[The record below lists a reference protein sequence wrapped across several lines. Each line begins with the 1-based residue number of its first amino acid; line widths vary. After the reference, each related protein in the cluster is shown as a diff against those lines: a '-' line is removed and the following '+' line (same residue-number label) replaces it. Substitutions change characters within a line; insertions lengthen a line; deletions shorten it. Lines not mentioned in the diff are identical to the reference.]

1 MNTKNKIDIQKQLS
15 EFYSIL
21 DFKPLS
27 ANAISIYLVL
37 LQIASKTDWL
47 YEFKVTN
54 TILMSKVKGLN
65 ISALQRA
72 RNELIN
78 NQYIF
83 YKKGTNQ
90 NVASTYTINKLYN
103 DEIIQFEQANEQAD
117 KQASEQANEQ
127 ADEHIITKLNLLFNY
142 IYKGGSGEKIGLT
155 ENDRN
160 NLILIYSRLEMYV
173 KDSNIYDL
181 MPEER
186 VLDEKI
192 MFWAIKEI
200 YLSPHKIYL
209 NLLTRDKFI
218 LKYYKTKKYI
228 TEKENYKIKEIID
241 YFMVCLHDEMENTKL
256 KPKPTEGRHL
266 IRYKDEKDYDYYIC
280 DYCGDEIKIL
290 KKKIEMTGGIVV
302 LPHSLTKRG
311 EVKIVLCNKCINPV
325 LKELEKK

>member
-1 MNTKNKIDIQKQLS
+1 MNTKNKIDIQRQLD
-15 EFYSIL
+15 EFYSTL

-37 LQIASKTDWL
+37 LEIDRKTDWL
-47 YEFKVTN
+47 YEFRVTN
-54 TILMSKVKGLN
+54 TILMSKVKGLS

-103 DEIIQFEQANEQAD
+103 DEFIQFEQANEQA
-117 KQASEQANEQ
+117 SEQANEQADEQ

-142 IYKGGSGEKIGLT
+142 IYKNGSGEKIGLT
-155 ENDRN
+155 QNDKS
-160 NLILIYSRLEMYV
+160 NLILIYSKLELYV
-173 KDSNIYDL
+173 NNSKAYEL
-181 MPEER
+181 MSAER

-192 MFWAIKEI
+192 MLWAIKEI

-209 NLLTRDKFI
+209 NTLTRDKFI

-241 YFMVCLHDEMENTKL
+241 YFMVCLHDENGK
-256 KPKPTEGRHL
+256 
-266 IRYKDEKDYDYYIC
+266 
-280 DYCGDEIKIL
+280 
-290 KKKIEMTGGIVV
+290 
-302 LPHSLTKRG
+302 
-311 EVKIVLCNKCINPV
+311 
-325 LKELEKK
+325 

>member
-1 MNTKNKIDIQKQLS
+1 MNTKNKIDIQRQLD
-15 EFYSIL
+15 EFYSTL

-27 ANAISIYLVL
+27 AKAISIYLVL
-37 LQIASKTDWL
+37 LEIDRKTDWL
-47 YEFKVTN
+47 YEFRVTN
-54 TILMSKVKGLN
+54 TILMSKVKGLS

-103 DEIIQFEQANEQAD
+103 DEFIQFEQANEQAD
-117 KQASEQANEQ
+117 EQ

-142 IYKGGSGEKIGLT
+142 IYKNGSGEKIGLT
-155 ENDRN
+155 QNDKS
-160 NLILIYSRLEMYV
+160 NLILIYSKLELYV
-173 KDSNIYDL
+173 NNSKAYEL
-181 MPEER
+181 MSAER

-192 MFWAIKEI
+192 MLWAIKEI

-209 NLLTRDKFI
+209 NTLTRDKFI

-241 YFMVCLHDEMENTKL
+241 YFMVCLHDEMENRRRT
-256 KPKPTEGRHL
+256 
-266 IRYKDEKDYDYYIC
+266 
-280 DYCGDEIKIL
+280 
-290 KKKIEMTGGIVV
+290 
-302 LPHSLTKRG
+302 
-311 EVKIVLCNKCINPV
+311 
-325 LKELEKK
+325 

>member
-1 MNTKNKIDIQKQLS
+1 MNTKNKIDIQRQLD
-15 EFYSIL
+15 EFYSTL

-37 LQIASKTDWL
+37 LEIDRKTDWL
-47 YEFKVTN
+47 YEFRVTN
-54 TILMSKVKGLN
+54 TILMSKVKGLSL
-65 ISALQRA
+65 SALQRA

-103 DEIIQFEQANEQAD
+103 DEFIQFEQANEQA
-117 KQASEQANEQ
+117 SEQANEQADEQ

-142 IYKGGSGEKIGLT
+142 IYKNGSGEKIGLT
-155 ENDRN
+155 QNDKS
-160 NLILIYSRLEMYV
+160 NLILIYSKLELYV
-173 KDSNIYDL
+173 NNSKAYEL
-181 MPEER
+181 MSAER

-192 MFWAIKEI
+192 MLWAIKEI

-209 NLLTRDKFI
+209 NTLTRDKFI

-241 YFMVCLHDEMENTKL
+241 YFMVCLHDEMENRRRT
-256 KPKPTEGRHL
+256 
-266 IRYKDEKDYDYYIC
+266 
-280 DYCGDEIKIL
+280 
-290 KKKIEMTGGIVV
+290 
-302 LPHSLTKRG
+302 
-311 EVKIVLCNKCINPV
+311 
-325 LKELEKK
+325 

>member
-1 MNTKNKIDIQKQLS
+1 MNTKNKIDIQRQLD
-15 EFYSIL
+15 EFYSTL

-37 LQIASKTDWL
+37 LEIDRKTDWL
-47 YEFKVTN
+47 YEFRVTN
-54 TILMSKVKGLN
+54 TILMSKVKGLS

-103 DEIIQFEQANEQAD
+103 DEFIQFEQANEQA
-117 KQASEQANEQ
+117 SEQANEQADEQ

-142 IYKGGSGEKIGLT
+142 IYKNGSGEKIGLT
-155 ENDRN
+155 QNDKS
-160 NLILIYSRLEMYV
+160 NLILIYSKLELYV
-173 KDSNIYDL
+173 NNSKAYELISA
-181 MPEER
+181 ER

-192 MFWAIKEI
+192 MLWAIKEI

-209 NLLTRDKFI
+209 NTLTRDKFI

-241 YFMVCLHDEMENTKL
+241 YFMVCLHDEMENRRRT
-256 KPKPTEGRHL
+256 
-266 IRYKDEKDYDYYIC
+266 
-280 DYCGDEIKIL
+280 
-290 KKKIEMTGGIVV
+290 
-302 LPHSLTKRG
+302 
-311 EVKIVLCNKCINPV
+311 
-325 LKELEKK
+325 

>member
-1 MNTKNKIDIQKQLS
+1 MNTKNKIDIQRQLD
-15 EFYSIL
+15 EFYSTL

-37 LQIASKTDWL
+37 LEIDRKTDWL
-47 YEFKVTN
+47 YEFRVTN
-54 TILMSKVKGLN
+54 TILMSKVKGLS

-103 DEIIQFEQANEQAD
+103 DEFIQFEQANE
-117 KQASEQANEQ
+117 QASEQANEQ

-142 IYKGGSGEKIGLT
+142 IYKNGSGEKIGLT
-155 ENDRN
+155 QNDKS
-160 NLILIYSRLEMYV
+160 NLILIYSKLELYV
-173 KDSNIYDL
+173 NNSKAYEL
-181 MPEER
+181 MSAER

-209 NLLTRDKFI
+209 NTLTRDKFI

-241 YFMVCLHDEMENTKL
+241 YFMVCLHDEMENRRRT
-256 KPKPTEGRHL
+256 
-266 IRYKDEKDYDYYIC
+266 
-280 DYCGDEIKIL
+280 
-290 KKKIEMTGGIVV
+290 
-302 LPHSLTKRG
+302 
-311 EVKIVLCNKCINPV
+311 
-325 LKELEKK
+325 

>member
-1 MNTKNKIDIQKQLS
+1 MNKKNKIDIQRQLD
-15 EFYSIL
+15 EFYSTL

-37 LQIASKTDWL
+37 LEIDRKTDWL
-47 YEFKVTN
+47 YEFRVTN
-54 TILMSKVKGLN
+54 TILMSKVKGLS

-103 DEIIQFEQANEQAD
+103 DEFIQFEQANEQA
-117 KQASEQANEQ
+117 SEQANEQADEQ

-142 IYKGGSGEKIGLT
+142 IYKNGSGEKIGLT
-155 ENDRN
+155 QNDKS
-160 NLILIYSRLEMYV
+160 NLILIYSKLELYV
-173 KDSNIYDL
+173 NNSKAYEL
-181 MPEER
+181 MSAER

-192 MFWAIKEI
+192 MLWAIKEI

-209 NLLTRDKFI
+209 NTLTRDKFI

-241 YFMVCLHDEMENTKL
+241 YFMVCLHDEMENRRRT
-256 KPKPTEGRHL
+256 
-266 IRYKDEKDYDYYIC
+266 
-280 DYCGDEIKIL
+280 
-290 KKKIEMTGGIVV
+290 
-302 LPHSLTKRG
+302 
-311 EVKIVLCNKCINPV
+311 
-325 LKELEKK
+325 

>member
-1 MNTKNKIDIQKQLS
+1 MNTKNKIDIQRQLD
-15 EFYSIL
+15 EFYSTL

-37 LQIASKTDWL
+37 LEIDRKTDWL
-47 YEFKVTN
+47 YEFRVTN
-54 TILMSKVKGLN
+54 TILMSKVKGLS

-103 DEIIQFEQANEQAD
+103 DEFIQFEQANEQAD
-117 KQASEQANEQ
+117 EQ

-142 IYKGGSGEKIGLT
+142 IYKNGSGEKIGLT
-155 ENDRN
+155 QNDKS
-160 NLILIYSRLEMYV
+160 NLILIYSKLELYV
-173 KDSNIYDL
+173 NNSKAYEL
-181 MPEER
+181 MSAER

-192 MFWAIKEI
+192 MLWAIKEI

-209 NLLTRDKFI
+209 NTLTRDKFI

-241 YFMVCLHDEMENTKL
+241 YFMVCLHDEMENRRRT
-256 KPKPTEGRHL
+256 
-266 IRYKDEKDYDYYIC
+266 
-280 DYCGDEIKIL
+280 
-290 KKKIEMTGGIVV
+290 
-302 LPHSLTKRG
+302 
-311 EVKIVLCNKCINPV
+311 
-325 LKELEKK
+325 

>member
-1 MNTKNKIDIQKQLS
+1 VNTKNKIDIQRQLD
-15 EFYSIL
+15 EFYSTL

-37 LQIASKTDWL
+37 LEIDRKTDWL
-47 YEFKVTN
+47 YEFRVTN
-54 TILMSKVKGLN
+54 TILMSKVKGLS

-103 DEIIQFEQANEQAD
+103 DEFIQFEQANEQA
-117 KQASEQANEQ
+117 SEQANEQADEQ

-142 IYKGGSGEKIGLT
+142 IYKNGSGEKIGLT
-155 ENDRN
+155 QNDKS
-160 NLILIYSRLEMYV
+160 NLILIYSKLELYV
-173 KDSNIYDL
+173 NNSKAYEL
-181 MPEER
+181 MSAER

-192 MFWAIKEI
+192 MLWAIKEI

-209 NLLTRDKFI
+209 NTLTRDKFI

-241 YFMVCLHDEMENTKL
+241 YFMVCLHDEMENRRRTW
-256 KPKPTEGRHL
+256 
-266 IRYKDEKDYDYYIC
+266 
-280 DYCGDEIKIL
+280 KI
-290 KKKIEMTGGIVV
+290 
-302 LPHSLTKRG
+302 
-311 EVKIVLCNKCINPV
+311 
-325 LKELEKK
+325 

>member
-1 MNTKNKIDIQKQLS
+1 MNTKNKIDIQRQLD
-15 EFYSIL
+15 EFYSTL

-37 LQIASKTDWL
+37 LEIDRKTDWL
-47 YEFKVTN
+47 YEFRVTN
-54 TILMSKVKGLN
+54 TILMSKVKGLS

-103 DEIIQFEQANEQAD
+103 DEFIQFEQANEQA
-117 KQASEQANEQ
+117 SEQANEQADEQ

-142 IYKGGSGEKIGLT
+142 IYKNGSGEKIGLT
-155 ENDRN
+155 QNDKS
-160 NLILIYSRLEMYV
+160 NLILIYSKLELYV
-173 KDSNIYDL
+173 NNSKAYEIMSA
-181 MPEER
+181 ER

-209 NLLTRDKFI
+209 NTLTRDKFI

-241 YFMVCLHDEMENTKL
+241 YFMVCLHDEMENRRRT
-256 KPKPTEGRHL
+256 
-266 IRYKDEKDYDYYIC
+266 
-280 DYCGDEIKIL
+280 
-290 KKKIEMTGGIVV
+290 
-302 LPHSLTKRG
+302 
-311 EVKIVLCNKCINPV
+311 
-325 LKELEKK
+325 

>member
-1 MNTKNKIDIQKQLS
+1 MNTKNKIDIQRQLD
-15 EFYSIL
+15 EFYSTL

-37 LQIASKTDWL
+37 LEIDRKTDWL
-47 YEFKVTN
+47 YEFRVTN
-54 TILMSKVKGLN
+54 TILMSKVKGLS

-103 DEIIQFEQANEQAD
+103 DEFIQFEQANEQA
-117 KQASEQANEQ
+117 SEQANEQADEQ

-142 IYKGGSGEKIGLT
+142 IYKNGSGEKIGLT
-155 ENDRN
+155 QNDKS
-160 NLILIYSRLEMYV
+160 NLILIYSKLELYV
-173 KDSNIYDL
+173 NNSKAYEL
-181 MPEER
+181 MSAER

-192 MFWAIKEI
+192 MLWAIKEI

-209 NLLTRDKFI
+209 NTLTRDKFI

-241 YFMVCLHDEMENTKL
+241 YFMVCLHDEMENRRRT
-256 KPKPTEGRHL
+256 
-266 IRYKDEKDYDYYIC
+266 
-280 DYCGDEIKIL
+280 
-290 KKKIEMTGGIVV
+290 
-302 LPHSLTKRG
+302 
-311 EVKIVLCNKCINPV
+311 
-325 LKELEKK
+325 

>member
-1 MNTKNKIDIQKQLS
+1 MNTKNKIDIQRQLD
-15 EFYSIL
+15 EFYSTL

-37 LQIASKTDWL
+37 LEIDRKTDWL
-47 YEFKVTN
+47 YEFRVTN
-54 TILMSKVKGLN
+54 TILMSKVKGLS

-103 DEIIQFEQANEQAD
+103 DEFIQFEQANEQASE
-117 KQASEQANEQ
+117 QANEQANEQ

-142 IYKGGSGEKIGLT
+142 IYKNGSGEKIGLT
-155 ENDRN
+155 QNDKS
-160 NLILIYSRLEMYV
+160 NLILIYSKLELYV
-173 KDSNIYDL
+173 NNSKAYEL
-181 MPEER
+181 MSAER

-192 MFWAIKEI
+192 MLWAIKEI

-209 NLLTRDKFI
+209 NTLTRDKFI

-241 YFMVCLHDEMENTKL
+241 YFMVCLHDEMENRRRT
-256 KPKPTEGRHL
+256 
-266 IRYKDEKDYDYYIC
+266 
-280 DYCGDEIKIL
+280 
-290 KKKIEMTGGIVV
+290 
-302 LPHSLTKRG
+302 
-311 EVKIVLCNKCINPV
+311 
-325 LKELEKK
+325 

>member
-1 MNTKNKIDIQKQLS
+1 MNTKNKIDIQRQLD
-15 EFYSIL
+15 EFYSTL

-37 LQIASKTDWL
+37 LEIDRKTDWL
-47 YEFKVTN
+47 YEFRVKN
-54 TILMSKVKGLN
+54 TILMSKVKGLS

-103 DEIIQFEQANEQAD
+103 DEFIQFEQANEQA
-117 KQASEQANEQ
+117 SEQANEQADEQ

-142 IYKGGSGEKIGLT
+142 IYKNGSGEKIGLT
-155 ENDRN
+155 QNDKS
-160 NLILIYSRLEMYV
+160 NLILIYSKLELYV
-173 KDSNIYDL
+173 NNSKAYEL
-181 MPEER
+181 MSAER

-192 MFWAIKEI
+192 MLWAIKEI

-209 NLLTRDKFI
+209 NTLTRDKFI

-241 YFMVCLHDEMENTKL
+241 YFMVCLHDEMENRRRT
-256 KPKPTEGRHL
+256 
-266 IRYKDEKDYDYYIC
+266 
-280 DYCGDEIKIL
+280 
-290 KKKIEMTGGIVV
+290 
-302 LPHSLTKRG
+302 
-311 EVKIVLCNKCINPV
+311 
-325 LKELEKK
+325 

>member
-1 MNTKNKIDIQKQLS
+1 MNTKNKIDIQRQLD
-15 EFYSIL
+15 EFYSTL

-37 LQIASKTDWL
+37 LEIDRKTDWL
-47 YEFKVTN
+47 YEFRVTN
-54 TILMSKVKGLN
+54 TILMSKVKGLS

-103 DEIIQFEQANEQAD
+103 DEFIQFEQANEQA
-117 KQASEQANEQ
+117 SEQANEQADEQ

-142 IYKGGSGEKIGLT
+142 IYKNGSGEKIGLT
-155 ENDRN
+155 QNDKS
-160 NLILIYSRLEMYV
+160 NLILIYSKLEMYV
-173 KDSNIYDL
+173 NNSKAYEL
-181 MPEER
+181 MSAER

-192 MFWAIKEI
+192 MLWAIKEI

-209 NLLTRDKFI
+209 NTLTRDKFI

-241 YFMVCLHDEMENTKL
+241 YFMVCLHDEMENRRRT
-256 KPKPTEGRHL
+256 
-266 IRYKDEKDYDYYIC
+266 
-280 DYCGDEIKIL
+280 
-290 KKKIEMTGGIVV
+290 
-302 LPHSLTKRG
+302 
-311 EVKIVLCNKCINPV
+311 
-325 LKELEKK
+325 

>member
-1 MNTKNKIDIQKQLS
+1 MNTKNKIDIQRQLD
-15 EFYSIL
+15 EFYSTL

-37 LQIASKTDWL
+37 LEIDRKTDWL
-47 YEFKVTN
+47 YEFRVTN
-54 TILMSKVKGLN
+54 TILMSKVKRLS

-103 DEIIQFEQANEQAD
+103 DEFIQFEQANEQA
-117 KQASEQANEQ
+117 SEQADEQAKEQ
-127 ADEHIITKLNLLFNY
+127 ADEHIC
-142 IYKGGSGEKIGLT
+142 YKNGSGEKIGLT
-155 ENDRN
+155 QNDKS
-160 NLILIYSRLEMYV
+160 NLILIYSKLELYV
-173 KDSNIYDL
+173 NNSKAYEL
-181 MPEER
+181 MPAER

-192 MFWAIKEI
+192 MLWAIKEI

-209 NLLTRDKFI
+209 NTLARDKFI

-241 YFMVCLHDEMENTKL
+241 YFMVCLHDEMENRRRT
-256 KPKPTEGRHL
+256 
-266 IRYKDEKDYDYYIC
+266 
-280 DYCGDEIKIL
+280 
-290 KKKIEMTGGIVV
+290 
-302 LPHSLTKRG
+302 
-311 EVKIVLCNKCINPV
+311 
-325 LKELEKK
+325 

>member
-1 MNTKNKIDIQKQLS
+1 MNTKNKIDIQRQLD
-15 EFYSIL
+15 EFYSTL

-37 LQIASKTDWL
+37 LEIDRKTDWL
-47 YEFKVTN
+47 YEFRVTN
-54 TILMSKVKGLN
+54 TILMSKVKGLS

-103 DEIIQFEQANEQAD
+103 DEFIQFEQANEQA
-117 KQASEQANEQ
+117 SEQANEQADEQ

-142 IYKGGSGEKIGLT
+142 IYKNGSGEKIGLT
-155 ENDRN
+155 QNDKS
-160 NLILIYSRLEMYV
+160 NLILIYSKLELYV
-173 KDSNIYDL
+173 NNSKAYEL
-181 MPEER
+181 MSAER

-192 MFWAIKEI
+192 MLWAIKEI

-209 NLLTRDKFI
+209 NTLTRDKFI

-241 YFMVCLHDEMENTKL
+241 YFMVCLHDEMENRRR
-256 KPKPTEGRHL
+256 P
-266 IRYKDEKDYDYYIC
+266 
-280 DYCGDEIKIL
+280 
-290 KKKIEMTGGIVV
+290 
-302 LPHSLTKRG
+302 
-311 EVKIVLCNKCINPV
+311 
-325 LKELEKK
+325 

>member
-1 MNTKNKIDIQKQLS
+1 MNTKNKIDIQRQLD
-15 EFYSIL
+15 EFYSTL

-37 LQIASKTDWL
+37 LEIDRKTDWL
-47 YEFKVTN
+47 YEFRVTN
-54 TILMSKVKGLN
+54 TILMSKVKGLS

-103 DEIIQFEQANEQAD
+103 DEFIQFEQANEQAS
-117 KQASEQANEQ
+117 KQANEQADEQ

-142 IYKGGSGEKIGLT
+142 IYKNGSGEKIGLT
-155 ENDRN
+155 QNDKS
-160 NLILIYSRLEMYV
+160 NLILIYSKLELYV
-173 KDSNIYDL
+173 NNSKAYEL
-181 MPEER
+181 MSAER

-192 MFWAIKEI
+192 MLWAIKEI

-209 NLLTRDKFI
+209 NTLTRDKFI

-241 YFMVCLHDEMENTKL
+241 YFMVCLHDEMENRRRT
-256 KPKPTEGRHL
+256 
-266 IRYKDEKDYDYYIC
+266 
-280 DYCGDEIKIL
+280 
-290 KKKIEMTGGIVV
+290 
-302 LPHSLTKRG
+302 
-311 EVKIVLCNKCINPV
+311 
-325 LKELEKK
+325 

>member
-1 MNTKNKIDIQKQLS
+1 MNTKNKIDIQRQLD
-15 EFYSIL
+15 EFYSTL

-37 LQIASKTDWL
+37 LEIDRKTDWL
-47 YEFKVTN
+47 YEFRVTN
-54 TILMSKVKGLN
+54 TILMSKVKGLS

-103 DEIIQFEQANEQAD
+103 DEFIQFEQANEQA
-117 KQASEQANEQ
+117 SEQANEQVDEQ

-142 IYKGGSGEKIGLT
+142 IYKNGSGEKIGLT
-155 ENDRN
+155 QNDKS
-160 NLILIYSRLEMYV
+160 NLILIYSKLELYV
-173 KDSNIYDL
+173 NNSKAYEL
-181 MPEER
+181 MSAER

-192 MFWAIKEI
+192 MLWAIKEI

-209 NLLTRDKFI
+209 NTLTRDKFI

-241 YFMVCLHDEMENTKL
+241 YFMVCLHDEMENRRRT
-256 KPKPTEGRHL
+256 
-266 IRYKDEKDYDYYIC
+266 
-280 DYCGDEIKIL
+280 
-290 KKKIEMTGGIVV
+290 
-302 LPHSLTKRG
+302 
-311 EVKIVLCNKCINPV
+311 
-325 LKELEKK
+325 

>member
-103 DEIIQFEQANEQAD
+103 DDFIQFEQANEQAD
-117 KQASEQANEQ
+117 EQANEQADEQASEQANEQ

-173 KDSNIYDL
+173 KDSNIYEL

-241 YFMVCLHDEMENTKL
+241 YFMVCLHDEMENRRKT
-256 KPKPTEGRHL
+256 
-266 IRYKDEKDYDYYIC
+266 
-280 DYCGDEIKIL
+280 
-290 KKKIEMTGGIVV
+290 
-302 LPHSLTKRG
+302 
-311 EVKIVLCNKCINPV
+311 
-325 LKELEKK
+325 

>member
-1 MNTKNKIDIQKQLS
+1 MNTKNKIDIQRQLD
-15 EFYSIL
+15 EFYSTL

-37 LQIASKTDWL
+37 LEIDRKTDWL
-47 YEFKVTN
+47 YEFRVTN
-54 TILMSKVKGLN
+54 TILMSKVKGLS

-103 DEIIQFEQANEQAD
+103 DEFIQFEQANEQAD
-117 KQASEQANEQ
+117 EQ

-142 IYKGGSGEKIGLT
+142 IYKNGSGEKIGLT
-155 ENDRN
+155 QNDKS
-160 NLILIYSRLEMYV
+160 NLILIYSKLEMYV
-173 KDSNIYDL
+173 NDSKIYNI
-181 MPEER
+181 MPAER

-209 NLLTRDKFI
+209 NTLTRDKFI

-228 TEKENYKIKEIID
+228 TEK
-241 YFMVCLHDEMENTKL
+241 
-256 KPKPTEGRHL
+256 
-266 IRYKDEKDYDYYIC
+266 
-280 DYCGDEIKIL
+280 
-290 KKKIEMTGGIVV
+290 
-302 LPHSLTKRG
+302 
-311 EVKIVLCNKCINPV
+311 
-325 LKELEKK
+325 

>member
-1 MNTKNKIDIQKQLS
+1 MNTKNKIDIQRQLD
-15 EFYSIL
+15 EFYSTL

-37 LQIASKTDWL
+37 LEIDRKTDWL
-47 YEFKVTN
+47 YEFRVTN
-54 TILMSKVKGLN
+54 TILMSKVKGLS

-103 DEIIQFEQANEQAD
+103 DEFIQFEQANE
-117 KQASEQANEQ
+117 QASEQANEQ

-142 IYKGGSGEKIGLT
+142 IYKNGSGEKIGLT
-155 ENDRN
+155 QNDKS
-160 NLILIYSRLEMYV
+160 NLILIYSKLELYV
-173 KDSNIYDL
+173 NNSKAYEL
-181 MPEER
+181 MSAER

-192 MFWAIKEI
+192 MLWAIKEI

-209 NLLTRDKFI
+209 NTLTRDKFI

-241 YFMVCLHDEMENTKL
+241 YFMVCLHDEMENRRRT
-256 KPKPTEGRHL
+256 
-266 IRYKDEKDYDYYIC
+266 
-280 DYCGDEIKIL
+280 
-290 KKKIEMTGGIVV
+290 
-302 LPHSLTKRG
+302 
-311 EVKIVLCNKCINPV
+311 
-325 LKELEKK
+325 

>member
-1 MNTKNKIDIQKQLS
+1 MNTKNKIDIQRQLD
-15 EFYSIL
+15 EFYSTL

-37 LQIASKTDWL
+37 LEIDRKTNWL
-47 YEFKVTN
+47 YEFRVTN
-54 TILMSKVKGLN
+54 TILMSKVKGLS

-103 DEIIQFEQANEQAD
+103 DEFIQFEQANEQA
-117 KQASEQANEQ
+117 SEQANEQADEQ

-142 IYKGGSGEKIGLT
+142 IYKNGSGEKIGLT
-155 ENDRN
+155 QNDKS
-160 NLILIYSRLEMYV
+160 NLILIYSKLELYV
-173 KDSNIYDL
+173 NNSKAYEL
-181 MPEER
+181 MSAER

-192 MFWAIKEI
+192 MLWAIKEI

-209 NLLTRDKFI
+209 NTLTRDKFI

-241 YFMVCLHDEMENTKL
+241 YFMVCLHDEMENRRRT
-256 KPKPTEGRHL
+256 
-266 IRYKDEKDYDYYIC
+266 
-280 DYCGDEIKIL
+280 
-290 KKKIEMTGGIVV
+290 
-302 LPHSLTKRG
+302 
-311 EVKIVLCNKCINPV
+311 
-325 LKELEKK
+325 

>member
-1 MNTKNKIDIQKQLS
+1 MNTKNKIDIQRQLD
-15 EFYSIL
+15 EFYSTL

-37 LQIASKTDWL
+37 LEIDRKTDWL
-47 YEFKVTN
+47 YEFRVTN
-54 TILMSKVKGLN
+54 TILMSKVKGLS

-103 DEIIQFEQANEQAD
+103 DEFIQFEQANEQA
-117 KQASEQANEQ
+117 SEQANEQADEQ

-142 IYKGGSGEKIGLT
+142 IYKNGSGEKIGLT
-155 ENDRN
+155 QNDKS
-160 NLILIYSRLEMYV
+160 NLILIYSKLELYV
-173 KDSNIYDL
+173 NNSKAYEL
-181 MPEER
+181 MSDER

-192 MFWAIKEI
+192 MLWAIKEI

-209 NLLTRDKFI
+209 NTLTRDKFI

-241 YFMVCLHDEMENTKL
+241 YFMVCLHDEMENRRRT
-256 KPKPTEGRHL
+256 
-266 IRYKDEKDYDYYIC
+266 
-280 DYCGDEIKIL
+280 
-290 KKKIEMTGGIVV
+290 
-302 LPHSLTKRG
+302 
-311 EVKIVLCNKCINPV
+311 
-325 LKELEKK
+325 

>member
-1 MNTKNKIDIQKQLS
+1 MNTKNKIDIQRQLD
-15 EFYSIL
+15 EFYSTL

-27 ANAISIYLVL
+27 ANAISIYLIL
-37 LQIASKTDWL
+37 LEIDRKTDWL
-47 YEFKVTN
+47 YEFRVTN
-54 TILMSKVKGLN
+54 TILMSKVKGLS

-103 DEIIQFEQANEQAD
+103 DEFIQFEQANEQA
-117 KQASEQANEQ
+117 SEQANEQADEQ

-142 IYKGGSGEKIGLT
+142 IYKNGSGEKIGLT
-155 ENDRN
+155 QNDKS
-160 NLILIYSRLEMYV
+160 NLILIYSKLELYV
-173 KDSNIYDL
+173 NNSKAYEL
-181 MPEER
+181 MSAER

-192 MFWAIKEI
+192 MLWAIKEI

-209 NLLTRDKFI
+209 NTLTRDKFI

-241 YFMVCLHDEMENTKL
+241 YFMVCLHDEMENRRRT
-256 KPKPTEGRHL
+256 
-266 IRYKDEKDYDYYIC
+266 
-280 DYCGDEIKIL
+280 
-290 KKKIEMTGGIVV
+290 
-302 LPHSLTKRG
+302 
-311 EVKIVLCNKCINPV
+311 
-325 LKELEKK
+325 

>member
-1 MNTKNKIDIQKQLS
+1 MNTKNKIDIQRQLD
-15 EFYSIL
+15 EFYSTL

-37 LQIASKTDWL
+37 LEIDRKTDWL
-47 YEFKVTN
+47 YEFRVTN
-54 TILMSKVKGLN
+54 TILMSKVKRLS

-103 DEIIQFEQANEQAD
+103 DEFAQFEQANEQA
-117 KQASEQANEQ
+117 SEQADEQAKEQ

-142 IYKGGSGEKIGLT
+142 IYKNGSGEKIGLT
-155 ENDRN
+155 QNDKS
-160 NLILIYSRLEMYV
+160 NLILIYSKLELYV
-173 KDSNIYDL
+173 NNSKAYEL
-181 MPEER
+181 MSAER

-192 MFWAIKEI
+192 MLWAIKEI

-209 NLLTRDKFI
+209 NTLTRDKFI

-241 YFMVCLHDEMENTKL
+241 YFMVCLHDEMENRRRT
-256 KPKPTEGRHL
+256 
-266 IRYKDEKDYDYYIC
+266 
-280 DYCGDEIKIL
+280 
-290 KKKIEMTGGIVV
+290 
-302 LPHSLTKRG
+302 
-311 EVKIVLCNKCINPV
+311 
-325 LKELEKK
+325 

>member
-1 MNTKNKIDIQKQLS
+1 MNTKNKIDIQRQLD
-15 EFYSIL
+15 EFYSTL

-37 LQIASKTDWL
+37 LEIDRKTDWL
-47 YEFKVTN
+47 YEFRVTN
-54 TILMSKVKGLN
+54 TILMSKVKRLS

-103 DEIIQFEQANEQAD
+103 DEFIQFE
-117 KQASEQANEQ
+117 QASEQANEQ
-127 ADEHIITKLNLLFNY
+127 ANEQADEHVITKLNLLFNY
-142 IYKGGSGEKIGLT
+142 IYKNGSGEKIGLT
-155 ENDRN
+155 QNDKS
-160 NLILIYSRLEMYV
+160 NLILIYSKLELYV
-173 KDSNIYDL
+173 NNSKAYEL
-181 MPEER
+181 MSAER

-192 MFWAIKEI
+192 MLWAIKEI

-209 NLLTRDKFI
+209 NTLTRDKFI

-241 YFMVCLHDEMENTKL
+241 YFMVCLHDEMENRRRT
-256 KPKPTEGRHL
+256 
-266 IRYKDEKDYDYYIC
+266 
-280 DYCGDEIKIL
+280 
-290 KKKIEMTGGIVV
+290 
-302 LPHSLTKRG
+302 
-311 EVKIVLCNKCINPV
+311 
-325 LKELEKK
+325 

>member
-1 MNTKNKIDIQKQLS
+1 MNTKNKIDIQRQLD
-15 EFYSIL
+15 EFYSTL

-27 ANAISIYLVL
+27 SNAISIYLVL
-37 LQIASKTDWL
+37 LEIDRKTDWL
-47 YEFKVTN
+47 YEFRVTN
-54 TILMSKVKGLN
+54 TILMSKVKGLS

-103 DEIIQFEQANEQAD
+103 DEFIQFEQANEQA
-117 KQASEQANEQ
+117 SEQANEQVDEQ

-142 IYKGGSGEKIGLT
+142 IYKNGSGEKIGLT
-155 ENDRN
+155 QNDKS
-160 NLILIYSRLEMYV
+160 NLILIYSKLELYV
-173 KDSNIYDL
+173 NNSKAYEL
-181 MPEER
+181 MSAER

-192 MFWAIKEI
+192 MLWAIKEI

-209 NLLTRDKFI
+209 NTLTRDKFI

-241 YFMVCLHDEMENTKL
+241 YFMVCLHDEMENRRRT
-256 KPKPTEGRHL
+256 
-266 IRYKDEKDYDYYIC
+266 
-280 DYCGDEIKIL
+280 
-290 KKKIEMTGGIVV
+290 
-302 LPHSLTKRG
+302 
-311 EVKIVLCNKCINPV
+311 
-325 LKELEKK
+325 

>member
-1 MNTKNKIDIQKQLS
+1 MNTKNKIDIQRQLD
-15 EFYSIL
+15 EFYSTL

-37 LQIASKTDWL
+37 LEIDRKTDWL
-47 YEFKVTN
+47 YEFRVTN

-103 DEIIQFEQANEQAD
+103 DEFIQFEQANEQA
-117 KQASEQANEQ
+117 SEQADEQAKEQ

-142 IYKGGSGEKIGLT
+142 IYKNGSGEKIGLT
-155 ENDRN
+155 QNDKS
-160 NLILIYSRLEMYV
+160 NLILIYSKLELYV
-173 KDSNIYDL
+173 NNSKAYEL
-181 MPEER
+181 MSAER

-192 MFWAIKEI
+192 MLWAIKEI

-209 NLLTRDKFI
+209 NTLTRDKFI

-241 YFMVCLHDEMENTKL
+241 YFMVCLHDEMENRRRT
-256 KPKPTEGRHL
+256 
-266 IRYKDEKDYDYYIC
+266 
-280 DYCGDEIKIL
+280 
-290 KKKIEMTGGIVV
+290 
-302 LPHSLTKRG
+302 
-311 EVKIVLCNKCINPV
+311 
-325 LKELEKK
+325 

>member
-1 MNTKNKIDIQKQLS
+1 MNTKNKIDIQRQLD
-15 EFYSIL
+15 EFYSTL

-37 LQIASKTDWL
+37 LEIDRKTDWL
-47 YEFKVTN
+47 YEFRVTN
-54 TILMSKVKGLN
+54 TILMSKVKGLS

-103 DEIIQFEQANEQAD
+103 DEFIQFEQANEQA
-117 KQASEQANEQ
+117 SEQANEQADEQ

-142 IYKGGSGEKIGLT
+142 IYKNGSGEKIGLT
-155 ENDRN
+155 QNDKS
-160 NLILIYSRLEMYV
+160 NLILIYSKLELYV
-173 KDSNIYDL
+173 NNSKAYEL
-181 MPEER
+181 MSAER

-192 MFWAIKEI
+192 MLWAIKEI

-209 NLLTRDKFI
+209 NTLTRDKFI

-241 YFMVCLHDEMENTKL
+241 YFMVCLHDEME
-256 KPKPTEGRHL
+256 
-266 IRYKDEKDYDYYIC
+266 
-280 DYCGDEIKIL
+280 
-290 KKKIEMTGGIVV
+290 
-302 LPHSLTKRG
+302 KRRRT
-311 EVKIVLCNKCINPV
+311 
-325 LKELEKK
+325 

>member
-1 MNTKNKIDIQKQLS
+1 MNTKNKIDIQRQLD
-15 EFYSIL
+15 EFYSTL

-37 LQIASKTDWL
+37 LEIDRKTDWL
-47 YEFKVTN
+47 YEFRVTN
-54 TILMSKVKGLN
+54 TILMSKVKGLS

-103 DEIIQFEQANEQAD
+103 DEFIQFEQANEQA
-117 KQASEQANEQ
+117 SEQANEQADEQ

-142 IYKGGSGEKIGLT
+142 IYKNGSGEKIGLT
-155 ENDRN
+155 QNDKS
-160 NLILIYSRLEMYV
+160 NLILIYSKLELYV
-173 KDSNIYDL
+173 NNSKAYEL
-181 MPEER
+181 MSAER

-192 MFWAIKEI
+192 MLWAIKEI

-209 NLLTRDKFI
+209 NTLTRDKFI

-241 YFMVCLHDEMENTKL
+241 YFMVCLHDKMENRRRT
-256 KPKPTEGRHL
+256 
-266 IRYKDEKDYDYYIC
+266 
-280 DYCGDEIKIL
+280 
-290 KKKIEMTGGIVV
+290 
-302 LPHSLTKRG
+302 
-311 EVKIVLCNKCINPV
+311 
-325 LKELEKK
+325 

>member
-1 MNTKNKIDIQKQLS
+1 MNTKNKIDIQRQLD
-15 EFYSIL
+15 EFYSTL

-37 LQIASKTDWL
+37 LEIDRKTDWL
-47 YEFKVTN
+47 YEFRVTN
-54 TILMSKVKGLN
+54 TILMSKVKRLS

-103 DEIIQFEQANEQAD
+103 DEFIQFEQAN
-117 KQASEQANEQ
+117 EQANEQ

-142 IYKGGSGEKIGLT
+142 IYKNGSGEKIGLT
-155 ENDRN
+155 QNDKS
-160 NLILIYSRLEMYV
+160 NLILIYSKLELYV
-173 KDSNIYDL
+173 NNSKAYEL
-181 MPEER
+181 MSAER

-192 MFWAIKEI
+192 MLWAIKEI

-209 NLLTRDKFI
+209 NTLTRDKFI

-241 YFMVCLHDEMENTKL
+241 YFMVCLHDEMENRRRT
-256 KPKPTEGRHL
+256 
-266 IRYKDEKDYDYYIC
+266 
-280 DYCGDEIKIL
+280 
-290 KKKIEMTGGIVV
+290 
-302 LPHSLTKRG
+302 
-311 EVKIVLCNKCINPV
+311 
-325 LKELEKK
+325 

>member
-1 MNTKNKIDIQKQLS
+1 MNTKNKIDIQRQLD
-15 EFYSIL
+15 EFYSTL

-37 LQIASKTDWL
+37 LEIDRKTDWL
-47 YEFKVTN
+47 YEFRVTN
-54 TILMSKVKGLN
+54 TILMSKVKGLS

-103 DEIIQFEQANEQAD
+103 DEFIQFEQANEQA
-117 KQASEQANEQ
+117 SEQADEQAKEQ

-142 IYKGGSGEKIGLT
+142 IYKNGSGEKIGLT
-155 ENDRN
+155 QNDKS
-160 NLILIYSRLEMYV
+160 NLILIYSKLEMYV
-173 KDSNIYDL
+173 NNSKAYEL
-181 MPEER
+181 MSAER

-192 MFWAIKEI
+192 MLWAIKEI

-209 NLLTRDKFI
+209 NTLTRDKFI

-241 YFMVCLHDEMENTKL
+241 YFMVCLHDEMENRRRT
-256 KPKPTEGRHL
+256 
-266 IRYKDEKDYDYYIC
+266 
-280 DYCGDEIKIL
+280 
-290 KKKIEMTGGIVV
+290 
-302 LPHSLTKRG
+302 
-311 EVKIVLCNKCINPV
+311 
-325 LKELEKK
+325 

>member
-1 MNTKNKIDIQKQLS
+1 MNTKNKIDIQRQLD
-15 EFYSIL
+15 EFYSTL

-27 ANAISIYLVL
+27 AKAISIYLVL
-37 LQIASKTDWL
+37 LEIDRKTDWL
-47 YEFKVTN
+47 YEFRVTN
-54 TILMSKVKGLN
+54 TILMSKVKGLS

-103 DEIIQFEQANEQAD
+103 DEFIQFEQANEQA
-117 KQASEQANEQ
+117 SEQANEQADEQ

-142 IYKGGSGEKIGLT
+142 IYKNGSGEKIGLT
-155 ENDRN
+155 QNDKS
-160 NLILIYSRLEMYV
+160 NLILIYSKLELYV
-173 KDSNIYDL
+173 NNSKAYEL
-181 MPEER
+181 MSAER

-192 MFWAIKEI
+192 MLWAIKEI

-209 NLLTRDKFI
+209 NTLTRDKFI

-241 YFMVCLHDEMENTKL
+241 YFMVCLHDEMENRRRT
-256 KPKPTEGRHL
+256 
-266 IRYKDEKDYDYYIC
+266 
-280 DYCGDEIKIL
+280 
-290 KKKIEMTGGIVV
+290 
-302 LPHSLTKRG
+302 
-311 EVKIVLCNKCINPV
+311 
-325 LKELEKK
+325 

>member
-1 MNTKNKIDIQKQLS
+1 MNTKNKIDIQRQLD
-15 EFYSIL
+15 EFYSTL

-37 LQIASKTDWL
+37 LEIDRKTDWL
-47 YEFKVTN
+47 YEFRVTN
-54 TILMSKVKGLN
+54 TILMSKVKRLS

-103 DEIIQFEQANEQAD
+103 DEFIQFEQANEQA
-117 KQASEQANEQ
+117 SEQANEQADEQ

-142 IYKGGSGEKIGLT
+142 IYKNGSGEKIGLT
-155 ENDRN
+155 QNDKS
-160 NLILIYSRLEMYV
+160 NLILIYSKLELYV
-173 KDSNIYDL
+173 NNSKAYEL
-181 MPEER
+181 MSAER

-192 MFWAIKEI
+192 MLWAIKEI

-209 NLLTRDKFI
+209 NTLTRDKFI

-241 YFMVCLHDEMENTKL
+241 YFMVCLHDEMENRRRT
-256 KPKPTEGRHL
+256 
-266 IRYKDEKDYDYYIC
+266 
-280 DYCGDEIKIL
+280 
-290 KKKIEMTGGIVV
+290 
-302 LPHSLTKRG
+302 
-311 EVKIVLCNKCINPV
+311 
-325 LKELEKK
+325 

>member
-1 MNTKNKIDIQKQLS
+1 MNTKNKIDIQRQLD
-15 EFYSIL
+15 EFYSTL

-37 LQIASKTDWL
+37 LEIDRKTDWL
-47 YEFKVTN
+47 YEFRVTN
-54 TILMSKVKGLN
+54 TILMSKVKGLS

-103 DEIIQFEQANEQAD
+103 DEFIQFEQANEQA
-117 KQASEQANEQ
+117 SEQANEQADEQ

-142 IYKGGSGEKIGLT
+142 IYKNGSGEKIGLT
-155 ENDRN
+155 QNDKS
-160 NLILIYSRLEMYV
+160 NLILIYSKLELYV
-173 KDSNIYDL
+173 NNSKAYEL
-181 MPEER
+181 MSAKR

-192 MFWAIKEI
+192 MLWAIKEI

-209 NLLTRDKFI
+209 NTLTRDKFI

-241 YFMVCLHDEMENTKL
+241 YFMVCLHDEMENRRRT
-256 KPKPTEGRHL
+256 
-266 IRYKDEKDYDYYIC
+266 
-280 DYCGDEIKIL
+280 
-290 KKKIEMTGGIVV
+290 
-302 LPHSLTKRG
+302 
-311 EVKIVLCNKCINPV
+311 
-325 LKELEKK
+325 

>member
-1 MNTKNKIDIQKQLS
+1 MNTKNKIDIQRQLD
-15 EFYSIL
+15 EFYSTL

-37 LQIASKTDWL
+37 LEIDRKTDWL
-47 YEFKVTN
+47 YEFRVTN
-54 TILMSKVKGLN
+54 TILMSKVKGLS

-103 DEIIQFEQANEQAD
+103 DEFIQFEQVNEQASEQANEQAD
-117 KQASEQANEQ
+117 EQ

-142 IYKGGSGEKIGLT
+142 IYKNGSGEKIGLT
-155 ENDRN
+155 QNDKS
-160 NLILIYSRLEMYV
+160 NLILIYSKLELYV
-173 KDSNIYDL
+173 NNSKAYEL
-181 MPEER
+181 MSAER

-192 MFWAIKEI
+192 MLWAIKEI

-209 NLLTRDKFI
+209 NTLTRDKFI

-241 YFMVCLHDEMENTKL
+241 YFMVCLHDEMENRRRT
-256 KPKPTEGRHL
+256 
-266 IRYKDEKDYDYYIC
+266 
-280 DYCGDEIKIL
+280 
-290 KKKIEMTGGIVV
+290 
-302 LPHSLTKRG
+302 
-311 EVKIVLCNKCINPV
+311 
-325 LKELEKK
+325 

>member
-1 MNTKNKIDIQKQLS
+1 MNTKNKIDIQRQLD
-15 EFYSIL
+15 EFYSTL

-37 LQIASKTDWL
+37 LEIDRKTDWL
-47 YEFKVTN
+47 YEFRVTN
-54 TILMSKVKGLN
+54 TILMSKVKRLS

-103 DEIIQFEQANEQAD
+103 DEFIQFEQANEQA
-117 KQASEQANEQ
+117 SEQANEQADEQ

-142 IYKGGSGEKIGLT
+142 IYKNGSGEKIGLT
-155 ENDRN
+155 QNDKS
-160 NLILIYSRLEMYV
+160 NLILIYSKLELYV
-173 KDSNIYDL
+173 NNSKAYEL
-181 MPEER
+181 MSAER

-192 MFWAIKEI
+192 MLWAIKEI

-209 NLLTRDKFI
+209 NTLTRDKFI
-218 LKYYKTKKYI
+218 LKYYQTKKYI

-241 YFMVCLHDEMENTKL
+241 YFMVCLHDEMENRRRT
-256 KPKPTEGRHL
+256 
-266 IRYKDEKDYDYYIC
+266 
-280 DYCGDEIKIL
+280 
-290 KKKIEMTGGIVV
+290 
-302 LPHSLTKRG
+302 
-311 EVKIVLCNKCINPV
+311 
-325 LKELEKK
+325 

>member
-1 MNTKNKIDIQKQLS
+1 MNTKNKIDIQRQLD
-15 EFYSIL
+15 EFYSTL

-37 LQIASKTDWL
+37 LEIDRKTDWL
-47 YEFKVTN
+47 YEFRVTN
-54 TILMSKVKGLN
+54 TILMSKVKGLS

-103 DEIIQFEQANEQAD
+103 DEFIQFEQANEQA
-117 KQASEQANEQ
+117 SEQANKQADEQ

-142 IYKGGSGEKIGLT
+142 IYKNGSGEKIGLT
-155 ENDRN
+155 QNDKS
-160 NLILIYSRLEMYV
+160 NLILIYSKLELYV
-173 KDSNIYDL
+173 NNSKAYEL
-181 MPEER
+181 MSAER

-192 MFWAIKEI
+192 MLWAIKEI

-209 NLLTRDKFI
+209 NTLTRDKFI

-241 YFMVCLHDEMENTKL
+241 YFMVCLHDEMENRRRT
-256 KPKPTEGRHL
+256 
-266 IRYKDEKDYDYYIC
+266 
-280 DYCGDEIKIL
+280 
-290 KKKIEMTGGIVV
+290 
-302 LPHSLTKRG
+302 
-311 EVKIVLCNKCINPV
+311 
-325 LKELEKK
+325 